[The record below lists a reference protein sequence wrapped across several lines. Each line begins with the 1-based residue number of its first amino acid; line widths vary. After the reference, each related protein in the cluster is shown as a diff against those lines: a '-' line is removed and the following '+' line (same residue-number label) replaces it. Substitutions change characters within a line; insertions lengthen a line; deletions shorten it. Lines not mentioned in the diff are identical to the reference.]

1 MWVWRVVSIFL
12 WFWSARWVGK
22 TGQAVP
28 LTEFHLGLVLAWEY
42 HMSLAVG
49 QTHFFSECK
58 GRIMGLHFFKV

>member
-1 MWVWRVVSIFL
+1 M
-12 WFWSARWVGK
+12 GK

-28 LTEFHLGLVLAWEY
+28 LAEFHLGLVLAWEY

-58 GRIMGLHFFKV
+58 GRIMGLHFFEV